1 MQEDAI
7 RWDQRHAQGFM
18 PQEPSTILYTYE
30 SLLRTYIAK
39 NRVSALDIA
48 CGNGRNAKLLA
59 HLGFSV
65 LGVDISKVAIDSLKG
80 VQGVNALCVDLDHF
94 TIPKESYDVVLNFYF
109 LDRRLFSQIKNGL
122 KRGGIVVFE
131 TFCAVGKAYDREI
144 FSELPPHRSLKD
156 GELERAF
163 KGWKILHNTTA
174 PIYRSKPT
182 SGGIAHSGIIESESS
197 LVDRQC
203 VNPNRIN
210 EVMSPK
216 NLESCN
222 RFATS
227 TLCLAQ
233 TFIAQK
239 P

>member
-18 PQEPSTILYTYE
+18 PQEPSTI
-30 SLLRTYIAK
+30 LLRTYIAK

-163 KGWKILHNTTA
+163 KGWKILHNA
-174 PIYRSKPT
+174 KNPIYRSKP
-182 SGGIAHSGIIESESS
+182 ANVIES
-197 LVDRQC
+197 
-203 VNPNRIN
+203 
-210 EVMSPK
+210 K
-216 NLESCN
+216 SCHTLAHISTT
-222 RFATS
+222 RTS
-227 TLCLAQ
+227 TLCLTQ